1 MLNVNRL
8 QILRELANRK
18 TLSAV
23 AEAFF
28 MSPSAVSQQ
37 LATLEREVGI
47 PLIEREGRG
56 VRLTSAGHD
65 LVSSS
70 EAVFEALERAEA
82 SLARS
87 REGLVGTVRIS
98 AFPTGARTLVI
109 PTLLRLAETQ
119 PNLTLHVTDLE
130 PEEALPMLGSGE
142 LDFVV
147 YYEWSLLPALS
158 SAGVK
163 VFPLASESLY
173 LALPA
178 RHPLAQE
185 KRPIALAELAD
196 ENWLGGRAAT
206 SMQEI
211 LTVAASHAGYEPKT
225 HFGSMDYGVI
235 LAGVGAGLGISVVP
249 ALALAGDT
257 HDIRLRPLSDFT
269 LTRTI
274 KAAVRKGAEFSP
286 LIGAVLETLTEEGS
300 RLQQRLEVINEVI
313 ESYPDS
319 LTLTA

>member
-1 MLNVNRL
+1 MLNITRL

-37 LATLEREVGI
+37 LSTLEREVGI
-47 PLIEREGRG
+47 PLIERQGRG
-56 VRLTSAGHD
+56 VRLTTAGHE
-65 LVSSS
+65 LVTHS
-70 EAVFEALERAEA
+70 EAVFEALEHAEA
-82 SLARS
+82 SLVRA

-109 PTLLRLAETQ
+109 PTALKLEESQ
-119 PNLTLHVTDLE
+119 PNLTLLVTDLE

-147 YYEWSLLPALS
+147 YYEWSLLPAIS

-163 VFPLASESLY
+163 VFPLASEPLY

-178 RHPLAQE
+178 GHPLATE
-185 KRPIALAELAD
+185 RRPVALAELAD
-196 ENWLGGRAAT
+196 ERWLAGRAAT
-206 SMQEI
+206 SMHEI
-211 LTVAASHAGYEPKT
+211 LAVATSHAGYEPRT
-225 HFGSMDYGVI
+225 TFRSMDYGVI
-235 LAGVGAGLGISVVP
+235 LAGVAAGLGISVVP
-249 ALALAGDT
+249 ALALTGDL
-257 HDIRLRPLSDFT
+257 HGIQLRPLSDFA

-274 KAAVRKGAEFSP
+274 KAAVRTGAEYSP
-286 LIGAVLETLTEEGS
+286 LIAAVLESLTDEGE
-300 RLQQRLEVINEVI
+300 RLQQKLKVIDAMVEA
-313 ESYPDS
+313 YPEA
-319 LTLTA
+319 LTLA